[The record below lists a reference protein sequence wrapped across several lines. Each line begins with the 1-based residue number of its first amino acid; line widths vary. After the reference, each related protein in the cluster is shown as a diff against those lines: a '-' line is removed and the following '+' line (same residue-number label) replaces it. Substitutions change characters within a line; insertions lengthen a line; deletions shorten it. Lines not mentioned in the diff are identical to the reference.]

1 LATFLRREF
10 KGRAEPN
17 MVYKSWFNL
26 VDINNRLYQSVTE
39 HHGWHNWRGKMLSM
53 LLRVAVI
60 DAWVF
65 AVQIKGTPWLKW
77 RKQLA
82 LELIKIEDH

>member
-1 LATFLRREF
+1 
-10 KGRAEPN
+10 
-17 MVYKSWFNL
+17 
-26 VDINNRLYQSVTE
+26 
-39 HHGWHNWRGKMLSM
+39 MLTM

-60 DAWVF
+60 DAWIF